1 MIEFDQIVCDSA
13 KLEKKKKMEK
23 KNQSIHFIN
32 QLKYQQLTYNH
43 HGYFGENCSDSRR
56 IIKNSKE

>member
-1 MIEFDQIVCDSA
+1 MIEFDQIVCESA
-13 KLEKKKKMEK
+13 KLEKKMEK
-23 KNQSIHFIN
+23 KNQSIHFIDLLN
-32 QLKYQQLTYNH
+32 YQQLTYNH